1 MENICTVTPFSSQ
14 MFFVILYLINF
25 VISAVKSIK
34 KQHLV
39 EVRSMANPPQAVK
52 VALESICL
60 LLGEQANDWRA
71 IRGIIIRD
79 NFISTIVN
87 FQTENIRYVSRYKAS
102 C

>member
-1 MENICTVTPFSSQ
+1 

>member
-1 MENICTVTPFSSQ
+1 MRDHFI
-14 MFFVILYLINF
+14 
-25 VISAVKSIK
+25 ISAVKSIK

-60 LLGEQANDWRA
+60 LLGEQAADWRA

-79 NFISTIVN
+79 NFIPTIVN
-87 FQTENIRYVSRYKAS
+87 FQTENIRLAACCYTVSIIKPLG
-102 C
+102 

>member
-1 MENICTVTPFSSQ
+1 MRGNP
-14 MFFVILYLINF
+14 ILQFPLYTSTINLF
-25 VISAVKSIK
+25 ISAVKSIK

-60 LLGEQANDWRA
+60 LLGEQANDWRT

-79 NFISTIVN
+79 NFIPTIVN
-87 FQTENIRYVSRYKAS
+87 FQTENIRYIYMSS
-102 C
+102 FM